1 MNCATNRN
9 IKIMNEEIIRIALPI
24 YFIFYFGYVFI
35 YKSRLVAKDI
45 GKSPMVLPKNDTA
58 YGLIGTYFKIT
69 HYLLIVYTIAF
80 GIYPTIRQYL
90 SPFNLLEIIWV
101 QYIGISI
108 LLIALVW
115 TITAQENM
123 KIAWRMGI
131 DEVTKTP
138 LVTNGLFAYTRNP
151 VFVGIIL
158 GFAGLF
164 LVTPNTLTF
173 VVFLL
178 EFVLIQIQI
187 RLEEEHLEKLHGQVY
202 LEYKSETRRL
212 I

>member
-1 MNCATNRN
+1 MNWATNRN

-151 VFVGIIL
+151 VFVGLIL